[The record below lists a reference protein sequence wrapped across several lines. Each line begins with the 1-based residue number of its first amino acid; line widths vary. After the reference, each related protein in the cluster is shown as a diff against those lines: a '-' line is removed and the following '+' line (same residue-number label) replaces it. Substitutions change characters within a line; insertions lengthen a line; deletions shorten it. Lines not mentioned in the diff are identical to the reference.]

1 MCVCVRMQ
9 VCIDRLKWQLLQSGC
24 SMRREVLDST
34 ESHAVRM

>member
-1 MCVCVRMQ
+1 MCVCVHAGVHRQAQ
-9 VCIDRLKWQLLQSGC
+9 VAVTQSGC